1 MKNRSTRQKN
11 GPYLGQLS
19 VRWTRKKYLGVQKA
33 PGGKKPK
40 RKTEKKWRPF
50 FVLDSKKFGAAKKSA
65 GGPNGNVTPLE
76 GGGLKIRDFGGRP
89 L

>member
-1 MKNRSTRQKN
+1 MDHISANLAFGGREKNIWGFKKLQVARSLKE
-11 GPYLGQLS
+11 
-19 VRWTRKKYLGVQKA
+19 
-33 PGGKKPK
+33 KPK
-40 RKTEKKWRPF
+40 KSGHLF